1 MKKKEEI
8 LIIGGSMAGLLVA
21 MSLKNK
27 GYNVKI
33 FERSPSS
40 LENRGA
46 GIATHDE
53 LYEALTFA
61 GLSSNASIGV
71 ISDERLFFA
80 KNGDVTH
87 RVAMPQTMTSWG
99 LIYRF
104 LKLKLGIGE
113 YYSDHCLKDIS
124 YTSGGK
130 VVAKFTNGRSV
141 RGDFLVGSDGSFS
154 RVRQILLPH
163 IKPEHSGYIA
173 WRGLVN
179 ESDIP
184 RSTLIK
190 LANKFS
196 FALTDG
202 GHWLGYLVAGPNDD
216 LAEGKRW
223 YNWVWYQ
230 WEDNYSL
237 KKLLTDK
244 SGHYYSAGIPPNLIT
259 EESKNYMRQKAWQ
272 LPSIIRELVT
282 TTKVP
287 FLQGIQDLCVD
298 RLAFDKI
305 VLIGDAACT
314 ARPHVGLGVSKAAS
328 DAMALTKALLS
339 SDRERALD
347 DWQQSRLAF
356 AKAAFKW
363 SRDLG
368 SYIGNKQK
376 GNPTGFKADFYDDPN
391 TLITQNA
398 SNQPCRYIKYY
409 LHDKGLAEGQL

>member
-1 MKKKEEI
+1 MKKEEKI

-21 MSLKNK
+21 MSLKNR
-27 GYNVKI
+27 GFNVKI
-33 FERSPSS
+33 FERSTSS

-53 LYEALTFA
+53 LYEALAFA
-61 GLSSNASIGV
+61 GLSSSASMGV
-71 ISDERLFFA
+71 VSDERLFFSE
-80 KNGDVTH
+80 NGNVTH

-104 LKLKLGIGE
+104 LKLKLGTGE
-113 YYSDHCLKDIS
+113 YHPDHCLNNIS
-124 YTSGGK
+124 YASNGK
-130 VVAKFTNGRSV
+130 IVANFTNGKSV
-141 RGDFLVGSDGSFS
+141 QGDFLVGADGSLS

-184 RSTLIK
+184 CSTLFK

-196 FALTDG
+196 FALTEG

-216 LAEGKRW
+216 LAVGKRW
-223 YNWVWYQ
+223 FNWVWYQ
-230 WEDNYSL
+230 WEDTDSL
-237 KKLLTDK
+237 KKILTDK
-244 SGHYYSAGIPPNLIT
+244 SGNYYPAGIPPNLIT
-259 EESKNYMRQKAWQ
+259 ERSKNYMRKKASQ

-282 TTKVP
+282 KTKAP

-298 RLAFDKI
+298 RLLFDSV

-328 DAMALTKALLS
+328 DAMELTQALLS
-339 SDRERALD
+339 PDRESALNC
-347 DWQQSRLAF
+347 WQQSRLEF
-356 AKAAFKW
+356 AKAVFQW

-368 SYIGNKQK
+368 SYIGRRKKNK
-376 GNPTGFKADFYDDPN
+376 PTGFKADFYDDPN

-398 SNQPCRYIKYY
+398 SNQPSNYIKYY
-409 LHDKGLAEGQL
+409 LAR

>member
-1 MKKKEEI
+1 MKKEEEI

-53 LYEALTFA
+53 LYEALAFA

-71 ISDERLFFA
+71 ISNERLFFA
-80 KNGDVTH
+80 ENGDVTH

-104 LKLKLGIGE
+104 LKLKLETGE
-113 YYSDHCLKDIS
+113 YYSGHCLKDIS
-124 YTSGGK
+124 YTSDGK
-130 VVAKFTNGRSV
+130 IVAKFTNGRFA
-141 RGDFLVGSDGSFS
+141 RGEFLVGADGSLS

-184 RSTLIK
+184 SSALHK

-196 FALTDG
+196 FALTEG

-230 WEDNYSL
+230 WEDTHSL
-237 KKLLTDK
+237 EKILTDK
-244 SGHYYSAGIPPNLIT
+244 SGKYYPSGIPPNLIT
-259 EESKNYMRQKAWQ
+259 EKSKNYMRKKAAQ

-282 TTKVP
+282 KTKVP
-287 FLQGIQDLCVD
+287 FLQGIQDLCVN
-298 RLAFDKI
+298 RLSFDKV

-328 DAMALTKALLS
+328 DAMTLTKALLS
-339 SDRERALD
+339 PDREEALER
-347 DWQQSRLAF
+347 WQQSRLEF
-356 AKAAFKW
+356 AKAVFQW

-368 SYIGNKQK
+368 SYIGSQK
-376 GNPTGFKADFYDDPN
+376 KDKPTGFKADYYDDPN
-391 TLITQNA
+391 TLIIQNA
-398 SNQPCRYIKYY
+398 SNQPSHYIKYY
-409 LHDKGLAEGQL
+409 LAR

>member
-1 MKKKEEI
+1 MKKEEEI

-21 MSLKNK
+21 ISLKNR

-33 FERSPSS
+33 FERSTSS

-53 LYEALTFA
+53 LYEALEFA
-61 GLSSNASIGV
+61 GLSLTASMGV
-71 ISDERLFFA
+71 VSDERLFFS

-87 RVAMPQTMTSWG
+87 RLAMPQTMTSWG

-104 LKLKLGIGE
+104 LKLQLSAGD
-113 YYSDHCLKDIS
+113 YYPNHCLSDIS
-124 YTSGGK
+124 NASDGK
-130 VVAKFTNGRSV
+130 IVAKFTNGDTA
-141 RGDFLVGSDGSFS
+141 RGDFLVGADGSLS

-163 IKPEHSGYIA
+163 VKPEQSGYVA

-184 RSTLIK
+184 PSTLLK

-196 FALTDG
+196 FALSEG

-216 LAEGKRW
+216 LREGKRW

-230 WEDNYSL
+230 WEDTYSL
-237 KKLLTDK
+237 ERIHTDN
-244 SGHYYSAGIPPNLIT
+244 SGNYYSAGIPPNLIT
-259 EESKNYMRQKAWQ
+259 ERSKNYMRNKSSE
-272 LPSIIRELVT
+272 LPSIIRELI
-282 TTKVP
+282 TKTEAP
-287 FLQGIQDLCVD
+287 FLQDIQDLCVD
-298 RLAFDKI
+298 RLIFDNV

-328 DAMALTKALLS
+328 DAMTLTKALLS
-339 SDRERALD
+339 SDREEALNC
-347 DWQQSRLAF
+347 WQQSRLDF
-356 AKAAFKW
+356 AKAVFRW

-368 SYIGNKQK
+368 SYIGSRKK
-376 GNPTGFKADFYDDPN
+376 DKPTGFKADFYDDPN

-398 SNQPCRYIKYY
+398 SNRPSHYIKYY
-409 LHDKGLAEGQL
+409 MTQ

>member
-1 MKKKEEI
+1 MKKEEEI

-27 GYNVKI
+27 GYNIKI

-53 LYEALTFA
+53 LYEALAFA
-61 GLSSNASIGV
+61 GLSPNASIGV
-71 ISDERLFFA
+71 VSDERLFFA
-80 KNGDVTH
+80 ESGDVTH

-104 LKLKLGIGE
+104 LKFKLGIRE

-124 YTSGGK
+124 YTSDGK
-130 VVAKFTNGRSV
+130 IIAKFTNGRTA
-141 RGDFLVGSDGSFS
+141 RGDFLVGADGSLS

-184 RSTLIK
+184 RSTLTK

-237 KKLLTDK
+237 KKILTDK

-259 EESKNYMRQKAWQ
+259 EESKSYMRQKAWQ

-282 TTKVP
+282 KTKVP
-287 FLQGIQDLCVD
+287 FLQGIQDLCAD
-298 RLAFDKI
+298 RLAFDKV

-339 SDRERALD
+339 SDREGALD
-347 DWQQSRLAF
+347 DWQQSRMAY
-356 AKAAFKW
+356 AKAAFQW

-368 SYIGNKQK
+368 SYIGNSKK
-376 GNPTGFKADFYDDPN
+376 GDPTGFKADFYDNPN

-398 SNQPCRYIKYY
+398 SNQPCSYIKYY
-409 LHDKGLAEGQL
+409 LTR

>member
-1 MKKKEEI
+1 MKKEEEI

-27 GYNVKI
+27 GYNIKI

-53 LYEALTFA
+53 LYEALAFA
-61 GLSSNASIGV
+61 GLSPNASIGV
-71 ISDERLFFA
+71 VSDERLFFA
-80 KNGDVTH
+80 ESGDVTH

-104 LKLKLGIGE
+104 LKLKLEIGE
-113 YYSDHCLKDIS
+113 YYADHCLNNIS
-124 YTSGGK
+124 YTSDGK
-130 VVAKFTNGRSV
+130 IIAKFTNGRSA
-141 RGDFLVGSDGSFS
+141 RGDFLVGADGTLS

-184 RSTLIK
+184 RSTLTK

-237 KKLLTDK
+237 KKILTDK

-259 EESKNYMRQKAWQ
+259 EESKSYMRQKAWQ

-282 TTKVP
+282 KTKVP
-287 FLQGIQDLCVD
+287 FLQGIQDLCAD
-298 RLAFDKI
+298 RLAFDKV

-339 SDRERALD
+339 SDRKGALD
-347 DWQQSRLAF
+347 DWQQSRIAY
-356 AKAAFKW
+356 AKAAFQW

-368 SYIGNKQK
+368 SYIGNSKK
-376 GNPTGFKADFYDDPN
+376 GDPTGFKADFYDNPN

-409 LHDKGLAEGQL
+409 LTR

>member
-1 MKKKEEI
+1 MKKKEEEI
-8 LIIGGSMAGLLVA
+8 LIIGGSMAGLLA
-21 MSLKNK
+21 GMSLKNR
-27 GYNVKI
+27 GYEVKI
-33 FERSPSS
+33 FERSTSS

-53 LYEALTFA
+53 LYEALEFA
-61 GLSSNASIGV
+61 GLSSKASMGV
-71 ISDERLFFA
+71 VSDQRLFFS

-104 LKLKLGIGE
+104 LKLKLSPGE
-113 YYSDHCLKDIS
+113 YYPDHCLNNILYSPD
-124 YTSGGK
+124 GK
-130 VVAKFTNGRSV
+130 IIAKFTNGKTV
-141 RGDFLVGSDGSFS
+141 QGDFLVGADGSLS

-184 RSTLIK
+184 SSALHK

-196 FALTDG
+196 FALTEG

-230 WEDNYSL
+230 WEDTHSL
-237 KKLLTDK
+237 EKILTDK
-244 SGHYYSAGIPPNLIT
+244 SGKYYPSGIPPNLIT
-259 EESKNYMRQKAWQ
+259 EKSKNYMRKKAAQ

-282 TTKVP
+282 KTKVP
-287 FLQGIQDLCVD
+287 FLQGIQDLCVN
-298 RLAFDKI
+298 RLSFDKV

-328 DAMALTKALLS
+328 DAMTLTKALLS
-339 SDRERALD
+339 PDREEALER
-347 DWQQSRLAF
+347 WQQSRLEF
-356 AKAAFKW
+356 AKAVFQW

-368 SYIGNKQK
+368 SYIGSQK
-376 GNPTGFKADFYDDPN
+376 KDKPTGFKADYYDDPN
-391 TLITQNA
+391 TLIIQNA
-398 SNQPCRYIKYY
+398 SNQPSHYIKYY
-409 LHDKGLAEGQL
+409 LAR

>member
-1 MKKKEEI
+1 MKKEEEI
-8 LIIGGSMAGLLVA
+8 IIIGGSMAGLLVA

-27 GYNVKI
+27 GYNIKI

-53 LYEALTFA
+53 LYEALAFA
-61 GLSSNASIGV
+61 GLSPNASIGV

-80 KNGDVTH
+80 ENGDVTH

-113 YYSDHCLKDIS
+113 YYSDHCLNNIS
-124 YTSGGK
+124 YTSDGK
-130 VVAKFTNGRSV
+130 IIAKFTNGRSA
-141 RGDFLVGSDGSFS
+141 RGDFLVGADGTLS

-184 RSTLIK
+184 RSTLTK

-237 KKLLTDK
+237 KKILTDK

-259 EESKNYMRQKAWQ
+259 EESKSYMRQKAWQ

-282 TTKVP
+282 KTRVP
-287 FLQGIQDLCVD
+287 FLQGIQDLCAD
-298 RLAFDKI
+298 RLAFDKV

-339 SDRERALD
+339 SDREGALD
-347 DWQQSRLAF
+347 NWQQSRMAF
-356 AKAAFKW
+356 AKAAFQW

-368 SYIGNKQK
+368 SYIGNSKK
-376 GNPTGFKADFYDDPN
+376 GDPTGFKADFYDNPN

-409 LHDKGLAEGQL
+409 LTR

>member
-1 MKKKEEI
+1 
-8 LIIGGSMAGLLVA
+8 MAGLLVA

>member
-1 MKKKEEI
+1 M
-8 LIIGGSMAGLLVA
+8 
-21 MSLKNK
+21 
-27 GYNVKI
+27 
-33 FERSPSS
+33 
-40 LENRGA
+40 
-46 GIATHDE
+46 
-53 LYEALTFA
+53 
-61 GLSSNASIGV
+61 
-71 ISDERLFFA
+71 
-80 KNGDVTH
+80 TH

-113 YYSDHCLKDIS
+113 YYADHCLNNIS
-124 YTSGGK
+124 YTSDGK
-130 VVAKFTNGRSV
+130 IIAKFTNGRSA
-141 RGDFLVGSDGSFS
+141 RGDFLVGADGTLS

-184 RSTLIK
+184 RSTLTK

-237 KKLLTDK
+237 KKILTDK

-259 EESKNYMRQKAWQ
+259 EESKSYMRQKAWQ

-282 TTKVP
+282 KTKVP
-287 FLQGIQDLCVD
+287 FLQGIQDLCAD
-298 RLAFDKI
+298 RLAFDKV

-339 SDRERALD
+339 SDREGALD
-347 DWQQSRLAF
+347 NWQQSRMAF
-356 AKAAFKW
+356 AKAAFQW

-368 SYIGNKQK
+368 SYIGNSKK
-376 GNPTGFKADFYDDPN
+376 GDPTGFKADFYDNPN

-409 LHDKGLAEGQL
+409 LTR